1 MFKKKKKDKPYLCS
15 IPIRSKRKISQSLFA
30 TLPFTLTMSHF
41 LREKKKR
48 YTIIFLFKKLYN
60 MEICNQ
66 INF

>member
-41 LREKKKR
+41 LREKKKG
-48 YTIIFLFKKLYN
+48 TQLYFYSKN
-60 MEICNQ
+60 YITWKFV
-66 INF
+66 IK